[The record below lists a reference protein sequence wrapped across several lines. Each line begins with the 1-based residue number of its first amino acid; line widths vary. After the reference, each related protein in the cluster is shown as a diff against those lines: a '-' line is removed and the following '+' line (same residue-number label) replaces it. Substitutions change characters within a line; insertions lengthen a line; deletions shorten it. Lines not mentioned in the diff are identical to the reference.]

1 MALGM
6 FIFGLGISPINVV
19 QETII
24 VRFFSTKGLGVS
36 LALGL
41 MAGKGASFVS
51 AWTSFPLSEWDP
63 SAPFIVSTALALFSF
78 LINLVYISFSEW
90 FAREAELDD
99 EAAALDL
106 PSTVRHSRTASGKSN
121 TSSSAAAKVLTN
133 EEAAAEVAQ
142 KRQVRF
148 SDITLLGDVFW
159 TYMGMLIH
167 FFLYVLFLISLFDL
181 AVNVLCGSI
190 WSPFSHLAA

>member
-1 MALGM
+1 M

-41 MAGKGASFVS
+41 MAGKGASFIS
-51 AWTSFPLSEWDP
+51 AITSFPLSEISP
-63 SAPFIVSTALALFSF
+63 HAPFIVSTMLAFLSF
-78 LINLVYISFSEW
+78 VINLIYISFSEW

-99 EAAALDL
+99 DAAALAL
-106 PSTVRHSRTASGKSN
+106 PDARQPLLNIRHSRY
-121 TSSSAAAKVLTN
+121 SSSARVLTN
-133 EEAAAEVAQ
+133 EEAAAEVAE
-142 KRQVRF
+142 KRQVKF

-159 TYMGMLIH
+159 AYIA
-167 FFLYVLFLISLFDL
+167 I
-181 AVNVLCGSI
+181 NVLCGAI
-190 WSPFSHLAA
+190 WSPFAHLAA